1 MPDQYFSPDLDKAA
15 QRGEPSAVWREGQER
30 RLKMIRQFG
39 AESMEGRVLVNGTGI
54 GAYQSRLAQKTSIII
69 GLDIEFPRL
78 LAAKA
83 QNQHLVCAAGE
94 YLPFAKE
101 YFTAVLSN
109 EVLEHV
115 DDDSRVVEE
124 ASRVLAKR
132 GRLLLFCPNRG
143 YPFETHGIYRT
154 QRAGRPVGGGRG
166 AASEVS
172 RSLHRSVPGHEP
184 DPRQGGPGA
193 DGTDRGELPVAAL
206 SYERGVEGSVGRNVT
221 RRRPDLGPGYGASHS
236 SRGEHHGDKNSHSWC
251 RRPHGRPPGARSARS
266 S

>member
-115 DDDSRVVEE
+115 DDDRRAVEE
-124 ASRVLAKR
+124 ASRVLAKG
-132 GRLLLFCPNRG
+132 GRLLIFCPNRG
-143 YPFETHGIYRT
+143 YPFETHGIYRKGKYHFGNKLFVNYLPRPWRDQLAPHVRVYT
-154 QRAGRPVGGGRG
+154 RKDLSKLIAGLPFKKEVVRTIFGAYDNIIHSKPAAGKALRRYLHWLEKTPLQRLG
-166 AASEVS
+166 
-172 RSLHRSVPGHEP
+172 
-184 DPRQGGPGA
+184 
-193 DGTDRGELPVAAL
+193 L
-206 SYERGVEGSVGRNVT
+206 SHFWVLRK
-221 RRRPDLGPGYGASHS
+221 D
-236 SRGEHHGDKNSHSWC
+236 
-251 RRPHGRPPGARSARS
+251 
-266 S
+266 